1 MEVGATCKWWD
12 RWGESYLHDGYEKM
26 FVLFFSDKA
35 RCLTDKQVENMTTWT
50 EEEKQRHKDEDRSTG
65 RMEIR
70 LFDHCY
76 ANGEKNKGF
85 LNVGKGNEGL
95 PKAKP
100 SWSVVYVARKKKGSL
115 LERLERL
122 IE

>member
-1 MEVGATCKWWD
+1 MEVGATCKWWG
-12 RWGESYLHDGYEKM
+12 RWEESYLHNSYEKM

-35 RCLTDKQVENMTTWT
+35 SCLTDKQVENMTTWT

-76 ANGEKNKGF
+76 ANGEKKKGF

-95 PKAKP
+95 PKARP
-100 SWSVVYVARKKKGSL
+100 SWSVVDVARKKEGSL
-115 LERLERL
+115 WERL
-122 IE
+122 IG

>member
-12 RWGESYLHDGYEKM
+12 RWWESYFHDGYETM
-26 FVLFFSDKA
+26 FILFFSDKA

-50 EEEKQRHKDEDRSTG
+50 EEEKQRHKDEDTASG

-70 LFDHCY
+70 VFDHCY
-76 ANGEKNKGF
+76 DSGEEKKGF
-85 LNVGKGNEGL
+85 LNKGKGNEGL
-95 PKAKP
+95 PKARP
-100 SWSVVYVARKKKGSL
+100 NWSVVYCARKKEGSL
-115 LERLERL
+115 WERL